1 MNKRSSF
8 AGRKLS
14 LILLSGLFLF
24 GCKDQPQPAKIT
36 EASPLEKL
44 LIGNQ
49 RFASY
54 HPIHPDESA
63 SRLKEISN
71 EQHPFAAIVCCSDS
85 RVPPELLFDQG
96 LGDVFVIRTAG
107 NIISGVEMGSIEYA
121 VEHLGVQ
128 LVMVLGHERCGA
140 VKAFVDGGEA
150 PGHIKD
156 IVDSLKGEEEI
167 KAIAKDDK
175 NRLDDCVKANILHGV
190 HQLETQ
196 SEILKEKAHKHELQ
210 IVGARYDLDEGKV
223 SLVNHL

>member
-8 AGRKLS
+8 AAYKLLLV
-14 LILLSGLFLF
+14 LISAFLF
-24 GCKDQPQPAKIT
+24 SCKNSPEPVAQT

-44 LIGNQ
+44 LNGNQ

-54 HPIHPDESA
+54 HPIHPDETA
-63 SRLKEISN
+63 SRLKEVSSA
-71 EQHPFAAIVCCSDS
+71 QHPFAVIVCCSDS

-121 VEHLGVQ
+121 VEHLGVK

-156 IVDSLKGEEEI
+156 IIDSLKEEVEI
-167 KAIAKDDK
+167 KSVALDDK
-175 NRLDDCVKANILHGV
+175 NRLDDCVKANVIHGV
-190 HQLETQ
+190 RQLQTQ
-196 SEILKEKAHKHELQ
+196 SEILKQKEHKHELQ

-223 SLVNHL
+223 SLVKS

>member
-1 MNKRSSF
+1 MSKRSLF
-8 AGRKLS
+8 AGNNFILVLLFSAFSLS
-14 LILLSGLFLF
+14 
-24 GCKDQPQPAKIT
+24 CQNEPQPTSATKT
-36 EASPLEKL
+36 DPLEKL
-44 LIGNQ
+44 LEGNK

-54 HPIHPDESA
+54 HPIHPDETA
-63 SRLKEISN
+63 TRLKEISR

-107 NIISGVEMGSIEYA
+107 NIISGVELGSIEYA
-121 VEHLGVQ
+121 VEHLGVK

-140 VKAFVDGGEA
+140 VKAFVEGGEA

-156 IVDSLKGEEEI
+156 IVDSIKGEVEI
-167 KAIAKDDK
+167 KTIAKDDK
-175 NRLDDCVKANILHGV
+175 NRLEDCVKANVLHGV

-196 SEILKEKAHKHELQ
+196 SQILKEKEHKHELQ

-223 SLVNHL
+223 SLVKL

>member
-14 LILLSGLFLF
+14 LVLLSGLFLL
-24 GCKDQPQPAKIT
+24 GCSNEPKSISIT
-36 EASPLEKL
+36 EVSSLEKL
-44 LIGNQ
+44 LNGNQ
-49 RFASY
+49 RFANH
-54 HPIHPDESA
+54 HPIHPDETA
-63 SRLKEISN
+63 RRLKEISN

-107 NIISGVEMGSIEYA
+107 NIISGVEMGSVEYA
-121 VEHLGVQ
+121 VEHLGVK

-156 IVDSLKGEEEI
+156 IVDSIKEEEEI

-175 NRLDDCVKANILHGV
+175 NRLDDCVKANVLHGV

-196 SEILKEKAHKHELQ
+196 SEILKEKEHKHELQ

-223 SLVNHL
+223 SLVKEL